1 MGLKSQPKIIVVR
14 PRRKKSSGGHHGG
27 SWKVAYADFVT
38 AMMAFFMVMWIV
50 SMDDGV
56 KDVVEGYFNNPVG
69 FKRGYANG
77 SSPAFSGSNPAAT
90 PPRPITNPDGATG
103 SEAAPPLPDQAELEA
118 AAAQIRTGVEQL
130 ELQGVEAEIS
140 VAVTAE
146 GLRVEMAEG
155 AEGETFFEFGSANP
169 EAALERVLALVGE
182 SLAALPNSIV
192 IEGHTDAAPYPRAGY
207 TNWELSVDR
216 ANTARRMLTTL
227 GVAEERV
234 LEVRG
239 YADRQL
245 RYPDEPRNPANRRVT
260 LFVTSSPESSGAAAA
275 GAIQTGGDPG

>member
-1 MGLKSQPKIIVVR
+1 MGLKVQPKVIVVR
-14 PRRKKSSGGHHGG
+14 PRRKRQRNGHHGG

-50 SMDDGV
+50 GMDDGV

-77 SSPAFSGSNPAAT
+77 SSPALTGSNPVTSPSRPIAT
-90 PPRPITNPDGATG
+90 PGGATG
-103 SEAAPPLPDQAELEA
+103 TGQAELEA
-118 AAAQIRTGVEQL
+118 AAAQIRTGVGEL
-130 ELQGVEAEIS
+130 ELEGVEAEVS
-140 VAVTAE
+140 VAVTAD

-155 AEGETFFEFGSANP
+155 ASGETFFEFGSAQP
-169 EAALERVLALVGE
+169 ETALERVLAVVGT
-182 SLAALPNSIV
+182 SLAGLPNQIV

-227 GVAEERV
+227 GVAEDRI
-234 LEVRG
+234 LEVSG

-245 RYPDEPRNPANRRVT
+245 RYPDDPRSPGNRRVT
-260 LFVTSSPESSGAAAA
+260 LFVASAPGTPGADAAE
-275 GAIQTGGDPG
+275 GLQPGNPGG